1 MFRFEEQ
8 LQQWLALEPLDSVS
22 IPLFVPSTLLS
33 MPEILVPKQCPRASA
48 ASRIQVLSFVLLP
61 YYCPYCST

>member
-8 LQQWLALEPLDSVS
+8 LQRWLEVDPLDSVS

-33 MPEILVPKQCPRASA
+33 MPEILVPKQYRSASA
-48 ASRIQVLSFVLLP
+48 PRITQVLNLHFAFLLLP
-61 YYCPYCST
+61 LLLC